1 LLAQTDNRMEI
12 IGWLIFGFF
21 AGLVARFFY
30 PEPTDFR
37 GCLPTIALGMLGAVI
52 GGVIGR
58 QLGIEGWRFLLAI
71 IGAIVVLVIF
81 QLLTG
86 LRKE

>member
-1 LLAQTDNRMEI
+1 MEI

-21 AGLVARFFY
+21 AGLVARLFY

-52 GGVIGR
+52 GGAIGR
-58 QLGIEGWRFLLAI
+58 QLEITGWHFVLAI
-71 IGAIVVLVIF
+71 IGSIVVLVIF
-81 QLLTG
+81 QLIFG
-86 LRKE
+86 QRQV

>member
-1 LLAQTDNRMEI
+1 MEI

-52 GGVIGR
+52 GGAIGR
-58 QLGIEGWRFLLAI
+58 ELGIAGWRFVLAI

-81 QLLTG
+81 QLIFG
-86 LRKE
+86 RRQV

>member
-1 LLAQTDNRMEI
+1 MEI

-21 AGLVARFFY
+21 AGLIARFFY

-52 GGVIGR
+52 GGVIGKE
-58 QLGIEGWRFLLAI
+58 LGIAGWRFVLSIL
-71 IGAIVVLVIF
+71 GAILVLVVFGLIF
-81 QLLTG
+81 NRRQV
-86 LRKE
+86 

>member
-1 LLAQTDNRMEI
+1 MEI
-12 IGWLIFGFF
+12 LGWLIFGFF
-21 AGLVARFFY
+21 AGLVARLFY

-58 QLGIEGWRFLLAI
+58 ELGIAGWRFVLSI
-71 IGAIVVLVIF
+71 VGAILVLVLFGLIF
-81 QLLTG
+81 GRRQV
-86 LRKE
+86 